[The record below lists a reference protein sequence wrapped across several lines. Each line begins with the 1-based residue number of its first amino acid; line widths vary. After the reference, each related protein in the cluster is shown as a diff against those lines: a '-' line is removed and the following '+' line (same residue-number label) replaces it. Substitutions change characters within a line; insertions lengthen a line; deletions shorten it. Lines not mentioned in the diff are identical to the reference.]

1 MAIKIPIKIFE
12 KNERKII
19 RAEKRIDLKELTLIT
34 TFIGLLIVY
43 FNLQYF
49 SQEPQI
55 FSLLNLSAA
64 VVTLGIPLMYRYTIF
79 SKIKKIESLFPKFLS
94 DVTTNIRSGM
104 TLPQAIRAT
113 TNNNYDV
120 LTPYVH
126 EINAKISWGIPF
138 DVVLNDFTER
148 IGSESMKRTVQTII
162 EAHRSGGTIDTVL
175 EAVVDSLQ
183 ELERIKKER
192 YASVYSQMING
203 YLIYVVF
210 LGVMVGLSAFLV
222 PTFQLQEVQ
231 SDLSAIFEEMFR
243 NLIVIQ
249 GFFAG
254 IAIGKMAE
262 GTVIAGVKHALVLT
276 VFGYTVFVLF
286 G

>member
-19 RAEKRIDLKELTLIT
+19 HAEKRIDLKELTLIT

-55 FSLLNLSAA
+55 FSLLNLVAA

-104 TLPQAIRAT
+104 TLPQAIRTT

-120 LTPYVH
+120 LTPYVS

-138 DVVLNDFTER
+138 DVVLNDFAER

-231 SDLSAIFEEMFR
+231 SDLSAIFQEMFR